1 MLVFC
6 KEQTTTD
13 VYFNSFFLSGINWC
27 ADFQPIGL
35 LAVYRLFSCQPVLDD
50 SFSAIDTSIQW
61 TAGKTSQE
69 IFLYILSAAYLCTD
83 AAGAMDFNINQKGVA
98 LICFYLKL
106 CSVIFF
112 DAFSLLASSV
122 TAVFFSLAACSTT
135 ACPILLIWFWTAAWF
150 CSSFCGWLDTFAA
163 VCTPRSDNA
172 LICKSVTA

>member
-13 VYFNSFFLSGINWC
+13 AYFNSFFLSGIDWC

-61 TAGKTSQE
+61 TAGKTSQK

-106 CSVIFF
+106 CSVIFK
-112 DAFSLLASSV
+112 
-122 TAVFFSLAACSTT
+122 
-135 ACPILLIWFWTAAWF
+135 
-150 CSSFCGWLDTFAA
+150 G
-163 VCTPRSDNA
+163 N
-172 LICKSVTA
+172 